1 MMDFEYDSDSSDVQ
15 SPGISSSDDEDCVMM
30 DGNEGE
36 GTPDIDAVILQLEA
50 ELKVEEKVKL
60 PEGEQ
65 LTEDEIL
72 YYYQSL
78 FEEFAVLRYEDIT
91 NLIVDGNMS
100 LICGDSLLLSCMRND
115 YHTQNGG
122 QLLHLVYLC
131 ERLIQLLQRKRGTFE
146 FVFFDIWRQTLVDES
161 LSLARSVLETHLKK
175 NTNIKVHHFVATW
188 DPAFKEFINLHKP
201 SFLLVDVDLPSV
213 LSSFQETVNVTVAE
227 IFVYCQVLF
236 ALSLDLPCVSL
247 EKVEL
252 DISVIYAFTV
262 GRKLYKRRCRFLA
275 LNYLM
280 HISSGSSENT
290 RLPTLPL
297 NSIDFGVGV
306 DIRHVVTVMA
316 ASWYLLECKDTYSED
331 WIRVFLLYSA
341 MIEILPLKNRGCP
354 VPRET
359 QSAGL
364 LAFIRKIQFYMK
376 CALAQ
381 FEGSEFLYDKVSD
394 LWHGNLFI
402 NILEHINSV
411 LRNPGDLGIRS
422 SEVYMRLAE
431 EVYIVSGKP
440 FEAFPIITENLE
452 WNKPRTVSK
461 KGEVAQPET
470 PPLCLPLE
478 KLLPTSCQLSWEF
491 CGDLLH
497 EVRQQVSEY
506 DARIHTF
513 ITKEA
518 SYTEVHHWHSHFPLT
533 DEQDRIKN
541 SIIQPTNDYER
552 RKYERLRNKMAKFM
566 DTYGASIEGRQTISK
581 TIICK
586 SRINSKKVSK
596 EKKLS
601 KNALKIIQANIE
613 GKEKDAKKV
622 EDEMLDNFKDNFKK
636 WKQKGEY
643 AVALESAKILR
654 KKITN
659 EEGIRRI
666 LMYIAQCCNLLWCDE
681 CRMKKKTAERDLTYA
696 KELFLVVGQIL
707 TRSKETGIPLSDTQK
722 TDLGKWLWRLGF
734 GEVANLW
741 KLPRPVRDDATF
753 EVGLSWVR
761 FQLIHLGADLKRKST
776 GEKDPRV
783 DFVPDRWQKELFD
796 IIDQRKSA
804 LIVAPTSSGKTYAS
818 YYCMETILTE
828 DDEGV
833 VVYVSP
839 TKALVNQ
846 VAATVY
852 SRFKGKRMP
861 DGKSVFGVFTR
872 DYRTDDMNCQ
882 ILVTVPQCLE
892 VLLLSPRRQAWVRKL
907 RYVIFDEIHCL
918 AGQAG
923 GISWETCILMMRC
936 PFLALSA
943 TIGNP
948 KQFHTWL
955 QDAENFKRER
965 DRLDKCER
973 SSYKV
978 HLVVHSE
985 RHSDLKKYIYTS
997 EGDMIH
1003 IHPYAYID
1011 ETVIREHNGIPNH
1024 ISLAP
1029 EETFQLYMAM
1039 ETASKASDAVLS
1051 YKPETY
1057 FSQTSF
1063 LTRNEVREYENKLRS
1078 LLQNW
1083 VVEDM
1088 ETYSAVIAKLKLPLE
1103 QANIY
1108 EIGFHFVASKFL
1120 KFIQKLK
1127 EKQMLPTIFFRF
1139 DKGDLDYLF
1148 AHFVAYCSPLEI
1160 DINVSSNSSKSNDV
1174 SEENKKHVKS
1184 LCRTGGRASDV
1195 MEIAFRAGDFSLRRR
1210 QPFIDNR
1217 SLGLLED
1224 TSSSSIRN
1232 VGFADKNDVAFI
1244 ERRLIQSGYKRDD
1257 EFPSGLRAGLGKHHA
1272 AMNSKE
1278 RSAVEML
1285 FRMKVLN
1292 GVLATS
1298 TLALGIHMPCK
1309 TVVIGGNSLFFNT
1322 LTYHQMSGRAGRR
1335 GFDTEGN
1342 VVFFGTE
1349 ERKIR
1354 TLLTGRLPDMIGNFP
1369 LTVTLVLRL
1378 LLLVN
1383 DVSEKGV
1390 AKKDSKSEAMSRA
1403 LTYLNCNLVYQN
1415 IPELKEQ
1422 MKHFFAFSTQLLML
1436 QGILDHNGNPQKVC
1450 GILTHLHY
1458 HEPGN
1463 MVLVYLLR
1471 SGALRRLCKTYNGKI
1486 TRETELNLV
1495 LLLSHLFARLPL
1507 HSTCLKQ
1514 KYKNSIV
1521 ILPPLPETVAD
1532 DVKVYNEE
1540 VKFMYDHYFR
1550 CVANHIANKFGDDDT
1565 LPLSGVR
1572 FGPAEPV
1579 VLQPQGVE
1587 AAIFAENIPRT
1598 ICSQFAALSGH
1609 SDTRLYSTTNV
1620 ISTIRHQ
1627 VFTDVK
1633 VIPLLDCSVQLNGYA
1648 WDFYN
1653 HGILASV
1660 INDNGILSGDAFK
1673 LLTDF
1678 RLMLCTVCMCL
1689 EEIGIGPE
1697 DDPVLCTFQT
1707 VSKKFNQLYYR
1718 EFNITEKI

>member
-1 MMDFEYDSDSSDVQ
+1 MDIESEGDNSDVL
-15 SPGISSSDDEDCVMM
+15 SPGNSSSGDEDCIVV
-30 DGNEGE
+30 DGTEEE
-36 GTPDIDAVILQLEA
+36 GTADIDNVILELEA
-50 ELKVEEKVKL
+50 ELKVEENVKL
-60 PEGEQ
+60 TPGVQWNEGE
-65 LTEDEIL
+65 LLL
-72 YYYQSL
+72 YYQNL
-78 FEEFAVLRYEDIT
+78 FEVFAVVRYEDIT
-91 NLIVDGNMS
+91 DLIVDGNVS
-100 LICGDSLLLSCMRND
+100 LVCGDSLLLSCMRND
-115 YHTQNGG
+115 YCTQNGG

-131 ERLIQLLQRKRGTFE
+131 ERLIQLLQRKSGAFE
-146 FVFFDIWRQTLVDES
+146 FVFFDIWRQILVDES
-161 LSLARSVLETHLKK
+161 LSLAQSVLETHLKK
-175 NTNIKVHHFVATW
+175 NTNIRVHHFAATW
-188 DPAFKEFINLHKP
+188 DPAFKEFINLRKP
-201 SFLLVDVDLPSV
+201 SFLLVDIDLPSV
-213 LSSFQETVNVTVAE
+213 LSNFQDSVNVIVAE
-227 IFVYCQVLF
+227 MFVYCQVLF

-252 DISVIYAFTV
+252 DISVISAFTV
-262 GRKLYKRRCRFLA
+262 GRRLYKRKCRFRA
-275 LNYLM
+275 LDYFTQLTA
-280 HISSGSSENT
+280 GSSENMT
-290 RLPTLPL
+290 LPTLPL
-297 NSIDFGVGV
+297 NSVEFGVGV

-341 MIEILPLKNRGCP
+341 MIEILPLENRGCP

-359 QSAGL
+359 PSACL

-376 CALAQ
+376 CALAR
-381 FEGSEFLYDKVSD
+381 FERSEFTYDSVSD

-402 NILEHINSV
+402 NILQHMNSV
-411 LRNPGDLGIRS
+411 LRNPDDLGIRS
-422 SEVYMRLAE
+422 AEVYMRLAE
-431 EVYIVSGKP
+431 GVYTVSGKT
-440 FEAFPIITENLE
+440 FEAFPIVTENLK
-452 WNKPRTVSK
+452 WNKPSTVSK
-461 KGEVAQPET
+461 EEEAHPET
-470 PPLCLPLE
+470 PPLGMSLE
-478 KLLPTSCQLSWEF
+478 KLLPTSCRLSWEF
-491 CGDLLH
+491 CGDLLN

-506 DARIHTF
+506 DARIDAF

-518 SYTEVHHWHSHFPLT
+518 SYTEVHHWHSHLPLT
-533 DEQDRIKN
+533 DEQDRIRN
-541 SIIQPTNDYER
+541 TVLQPTNDYER
-552 RKYERLRNKMAKFM
+552 RWYERHRNKLAKFM
-566 DTYGASIEGRQTISK
+566 DTYGASIEGRQNISK

-761 FQLIHLGADLKRKST
+761 FQLIHLGADLKREST
-776 GEKDPRV
+776 GKKDPRV
-783 DFVPDRWQKELFD
+783 DFVPDPWQKELFD

-804 LIVAPTSSGKTYAS
+804 LIVAPTSSGKTYAC

-861 DGKSVFGVFTR
+861 EGKSVFGVFTR

-892 VLLLSPRRQAWVRKL
+892 LLLLSPRRQAWVRKL

-943 TIGNP
+943 TVGNP
-948 KQFHTWL
+948 ERFHAWL

-1011 ETVIREHNGIPNH
+1011 DTVIREHNGIPNH
-1024 ISLAP
+1024 ISLAA
-1029 EETFQLYMAM
+1029 EETLQLYTAM
-1039 ETASKASDAVLS
+1039 EEASKGSDAVLP

-1057 FSQTSF
+1057 FSHRSF
-1063 LTRNEVREYENKLRS
+1063 LTRNEVRVYENCLRS

-1083 VVEDM
+1083 VVENM

-1108 EIGFHFVASKFL
+1108 EIGFYFVASNFL

-1127 EKQMLPTIFFRF
+1127 EKHMLPTIFFRY

-1148 AHFVAYCSPLEI
+1148 ANFVAYCSSLET
-1160 DINVSSNSSKSNDV
+1160 DSNVSSNSSKSNDIN
-1174 SEENKKHVKS
+1174 EENKKQIKS
-1184 LCRTGGRASDV
+1184 LCRTAGRASDV
-1195 MEIAFRAGDFSLRRR
+1195 MEISSRAGDFSLRRR
-1210 QPFIDNR
+1210 QPFRDNR

-1224 TSSSSIRN
+1224 SSSGSIRN
-1232 VGFADKNDVAFI
+1232 VGFADKNDVAFV
-1244 ERRLIQSGYKRDD
+1244 ERRLIQSGYKWNDQ
-1257 EFPSGLRAGLGKHHA
+1257 FPSGLRVGMGKHHA
-1272 AMNSKE
+1272 AMNTKE

-1309 TVVIGGNSLFFNT
+1309 TVVIGGDSLFLNT
-1322 LTYHQMSGRAGRR
+1322 LSYHQMSGRAGRR

-1342 VVFFGTE
+1342 VVFFGMG

-1354 TLLTGRLPDMIGNFP
+1354 TLLTGKLPMMIGNFP
-1369 LTVTLVLRL
+1369 LTVTLILRL
-1378 LLLVN
+1378 LLMVN

-1390 AKKDSKSEAMSRA
+1390 SEEDSKREAMSRA

-1415 IPELKEQ
+1415 IPELRDQ
-1422 MKHFFAFSTQLLML
+1422 MKHFFAFCTQLLML
-1436 QGILDHNGNPQKVC
+1436 QGVLDDEGKPQKVC
-1450 GILTHLHY
+1450 GLLTHLHY

-1495 LLLSHLFARLPL
+1495 LLLSHLFARLLL
-1507 HSTCLKQ
+1507 HSTCQKQ
-1514 KYKNSIV
+1514 TYKNSIV
-1521 ILPPLPETVAD
+1521 ILPPLPETVVAD
-1532 DVKVYNEE
+1532 VVQYNEE
-1540 VKFMYDHYFR
+1540 VEFMYDHYFR
-1550 CVANHIANKFGDDDT
+1550 CVAGHVANKFGSDDT

-1572 FGPAEPV
+1572 FGPSESV
-1579 VLQPQGVE
+1579 VLQPQASTLE
-1587 AAIFAENIPRT
+1587 AAIIAENVPRS

-1609 SDTRLYSTTNV
+1609 TDRSLYSRTNV
-1620 ISTIRHQ
+1620 ISNIRHQ

-1633 VIPLLDCSVQLNGYA
+1633 VIPLLDYSVQLNAYA

-1653 HGILASV
+1653 HGILSS
-1660 INDNGILSGDAFK
+1660 IIMDNGIRSGEAYS
-1673 LLTDF
+1673 LLNDF
-1678 RLMLCTVCMCL
+1678 RLMLCTVCTCL
-1689 EEIGIGPE
+1689 EEFGIAPE
-1697 DDPVLCTFQT
+1697 DPVLSTFHI
-1707 VSKKFNQLYYR
+1707 VSNKFDQLFKR
-1718 EFNITEKI
+1718 EFKIKDKF